1 MIAILD
7 YGAGNLRSVAKAIQ
21 AVGGRAHV
29 TSDPREIARANGLV
43 VPGQGSAVDAM
54 RNLER
59 LGLVEPLKRY
69 VESGRPFLGVCLGE
83 QILFDSSDEG
93 GGQPCLGLIGGTCR
107 RLPDGQKVPHM
118 GWSSVWLRYQHPLL
132 EGIPNDSY
140 FYFVH
145 SYYVDPAD
153 PSVILGETEYG
164 VKFASIV
171 GCDNVFATQFHPE
184 KSADLGLRIYANFV
198 RRCERPGAASA
209 VPIQAPAR
217 V

>member
-7 YGAGNLRSVAKAIQ
+7 YGAGNLRSVARAIEV
-21 AVGGRAHV
+21 AGERPMV
-29 TSDPREIARANGLV
+29 TSDPSTIAAASGLV

-59 LGLVEPLKRY
+59 LDLVEPLKRY
-69 VESGRPFLGVCLGE
+69 VASGHPFLGVCLGE
-83 QILFDSSDEG
+83 QIIFGSSDEG
-93 GGQPCLGLIGGTCR
+93 NQPCLGLLPGTCR
-107 RLPDGQKVPHM
+107 RLPPDAGKVPHM
-118 GWSSVWLRYQHPLL
+118 GWNSVRFRRRHPLL
-132 EGIPNDSY
+132 EGVPDGAY

-153 PSVILGETEYG
+153 PSLVLGETDYG
-164 VKFASIV
+164 VTFASIV
-171 GCDNVFATQFHPE
+171 AWGNVFATQFHPE

-198 RRCERPGAASA
+198 RTCVGASLASGVA
-209 VPIQAPAR
+209 EPAPSG

>member
-7 YGAGNLRSVAKAIQ
+7 YGAGNLRSV
-21 AVGGRAHV
+21 GRAIEV
-29 TSDPREIARANGLV
+29 AGVSPQITSDPRVIAEADGLV

-59 LGLVEPLKRY
+59 LELVEPLKRY
-69 VESGRPFLGVCLGE
+69 VRSGRPFLGVCLGE
-83 QILFDSSDEG
+83 QLIFESSEEAP
-93 GGQPCLGLIGGTCR
+93 GQACLALVPGTCR
-107 RLPDGQKVPHM
+107 RLPEGQKVPHM
-118 GWSSVWLRYQHPLL
+118 GWNSVRLRFAHPLL
-132 EGIPNDSY
+132 HGIPDDSY

-153 PSVILGETEYG
+153 KAVVAGETTYG
-164 VKFASIV
+164 VTFPSIV
-171 GCDNVFATQFHPE
+171 ASENVFATQFHPE

-198 RRCERPGAASA
+198 RYCNAGAARGTPASTAA
-209 VPIQAPAR
+209 V